1 MKTLTGVFI
10 AVILLVSVNIV
21 LAKDLETKI
30 GVVEKLGGK
39 IPLNAVFFDS
49 NGKEV
54 RLGDLIT
61 KPTVIDLA
69 YYKCNGICTPI
80 MTDVADVVNR
90 VDLVPGK
97 DYNLITV
104 SFNPEELPK
113 DAAYKKTQIMNL
125 LKTDV
130 PDSAW
135 RFLTGD
141 SASISKLTKA
151 VGFNFDYRN
160 GVYIHTGM
168 LVFVSKEGKICRYI
182 TPGDVDS
189 GIGAG
194 DLRILPMSF
203 KMAIVEAS
211 KNEAIPVIENESE
224 YCFDGTQPEDK
235 SMVNDWFKI
244 SGAGILV
251 IVAALFVFI
260 VRKPKKN
267 KQSLDS

>member
-1 MKTLTGVFI
+1 MKTIIGVF
-10 AVILLVSVNIV
+10 AVIILLAGFNTEK
-21 LAKDLETKI
+21 AKDLETKV

-39 IPLNAVFFDS
+39 IPLNAIFIES

-80 MTDVADVVNR
+80 MTEVADVVNR

-97 DYNLITV
+97 DYSLITV
-104 SFNPEELPK
+104 SFNPDELPK
-113 DAAYKKTQIMNL
+113 DAASKKVQIMNL
-125 LKTDV
+125 LKSNV
-130 PDSAW
+130 PNSAW
-135 RFLTGD
+135 KFLTGD
-141 SASISKLTKA
+141 SASISELTKA
-151 VGFNFDYRN
+151 VGFNYDFKN

-182 TPGDVDS
+182 IPGDADS

-203 KMAIVEAS
+203 KIAIVEAS
-211 KNEAIPVIENESE
+211 KNEAIPVINNESE
-224 YCFDGTQPEDK
+224 YCFDGKHPKDE
-235 SMVNDWFKI
+235 SMVYDWFKI

-251 IVAALFVFI
+251 MVAALFIFI
-260 VRKPKKN
+260 VLKPKK
-267 KQSLDS
+267 KIEGKA

>member
-1 MKTLTGVFI
+1 MKTLTGVFAAI
-10 AVILLVSVNIV
+10 ILLVSVNKV
-21 LAKDLETKI
+21 LAKDLETKV
-30 GVVEKLGGK
+30 GVVENLGGK
-39 IPLNAVFFDS
+39 IPFNAMFYDS

-113 DAAYKKTQIMNL
+113 DAAYKKVQIMNL

-141 SASISKLTKA
+141 SASISELTKA
-151 VGFNFDYRN
+151 VGFNYDYKD
-160 GVYIHTGM
+160 GTFIHTGV

-182 TPGDVDS
+182 KPGDVDS
-189 GIGAG
+189 GIDAG

-203 KMAIVEAS
+203 KIAIMEAS
-211 KNEAIPVIENESE
+211 KNEAIPVIQNEPA
-224 YCFDGTQPEDK
+224 YCFDGKQPKNE
-235 SMVNDWFKI
+235 SMVDNWFKI

-251 IVAALFVFI
+251 MVAALFVFI
-260 VRKPKKN
+260 VLKPRKKPDDKA
-267 KQSLDS
+267 

>member
-1 MKTLTGVFI
+1 MKTLIGVFV
-10 AVILLVSVNIV
+10 AVILLAGFNAVH
-21 LAKDLETKI
+21 ARDLENKI

-39 IPLNAVFFDS
+39 IPLNATFFDS

-80 MTDVADVVNR
+80 MTEVADVVNR

-97 DYNLITV
+97 DYNIITV

-113 DAAYKKTQIMNL
+113 DAARKKVQIMNL

-141 SASISKLTKA
+141 SASISELTKA
-151 VGFNFDYRN
+151 IGFNYDYKF
-160 GVYIHTGM
+160 GTYIHTGA

-203 KMAIVEAS
+203 KMALIEAS
-211 KNEAIPVIENESE
+211 KNEAIPVIENEAE
-224 YCFDGTQPEDK
+224 YCFDGKQPKDE
-235 SMVNDWFKI
+235 SMVYDWFKI

-251 IVAALFVFI
+251 IVASLFVFI
-260 VRKPKKN
+260 VLKPKKN
-267 KQSLDS
+267 HKENIS